1 MRNLVYPKYHVLE
14 SLNRPCDAVDRHSTR
29 VFSRR
34 VAFAL
39 EGRQLPRIAIDT
51 SELVILVAAIVAL
64 ASPALD
70 LCLRLQASYSVPSS
84 HTNRN
89 IKPILLRI
97 ELPMPARRGATRRAG
112 STRSDIGSASTYF
125 QSKLGPEARTQALPN
140 LPTKQSF
147 AYGSAETPILPREL
161 KIQPHMDLT
170 EMADAIDK
178 GIEDAKDRQMK
189 EKETTQD
196 KSRRQKSPSITR
208 SPVRRS
214 RREPTPDEL
223 QLLDNLREATKSPTP
238 VRGNYSNNDQSTAT
252 PTPPI
257 PHTLSTASSP
267 AQSLPVPRYPH
278 VPAENLYP
286 SPMGRFGP
294 QLHDGPPLGSS
305 PLPDDSSLYSFT
317 VERAINSDEL
327 TRTLSD
333 GKNIKAPPRRFS
345 GLAFA
350 NEPIHE
356 EEEPD
361 SRLLKTKSR
370 SPSLQPSYED
380 FQIEPSPEPEPQSE
394 PESVQELELEPTP
407 EPEPIPELEPMP
419 EPTPEPEVI
428 REKSPAAQF
437 TAPTKTLIPNAYA
450 RRTPSQEP
458 SVDDGQQNIR
468 QTGQS
473 WSWVGSLSAQLPSVS
488 TVARILAGIALAAA
502 TVYLVAFGGIPS
514 LSRPPQYIPM
524 DENNMLAVSS
534 LTDQMSRIGAQV
546 SSLAKEMRTVKWDV
560 NEVQSE
566 VRSSPTPI
574 MPPSRGS
581 TDLGPP
587 TEQKTNF
594 LSIGLGVIV
603 IPGLTSPTV
612 GHKLS
617 AWQWAYV
624 NLWRGSHYRP
634 ASPPLAAL
642 VPWEDYGDCWCSTPR
657 DGMSQIGIDLGQ
669 KIVPEEVAV
678 EHMPKTATLKPE
690 NAPREMELWA
700 QYVLVQ
706 KGTSRPA
713 RTQAERFS
721 IHKPIM
727 DALRSAWPTED
738 PTAYSDDPLLGP
750 TYYRVGKFTYD
761 IHGSHHVQR
770 FELDAVI
777 DSPEVRV
784 DRVVFRATSN
794 WGGNHTCI
802 YRLKLFGHV

>member
-1 MRNLVYPKYHVLE
+1 ML
-14 SLNRPCDAVDRHSTR
+14 
-29 VFSRR
+29 
-34 VAFAL
+34 
-39 EGRQLPRIAIDT
+39 
-51 SELVILVAAIVAL
+51 
-64 ASPALD
+64 
-70 LCLRLQASYSVPSS
+70 
-84 HTNRN
+84 
-89 IKPILLRI
+89 
-97 ELPMPARRGATRRAG
+97 ARRGAVRRAG
-112 STRSDIGSASTYF
+112 STPRSDIGSASTYF

-189 EKETTQD
+189 EKENTQD
-196 KSRRQKSPSITR
+196 KSRRQKSPSISR

-267 AQSLPVPRYPH
+267 AQPLPVPRYPH
-278 VPAENLYP
+278 VPADNLYP

-294 QLHDGPPLGSS
+294 QLHDGSPLGSS
-305 PLPDDSSLYSFT
+305 PLPDNSSLYSFG
-317 VERAINSDEL
+317 VERAVNSDEL

-380 FQIEPSPEPEPQSE
+380 FQIEASPEPEPQSE
-394 PESVQELELEPTP
+394 PEYVHEPEPEPTP
-407 EPEPIPELEPMP
+407 EPEPIPELEPTLEPMP
-419 EPTPEPEVI
+419 EPTPEPEII

-437 TAPTKTLIPNAYA
+437 TAPTKTLIPDKYA
-450 RRTPSQEP
+450 RKVPSREP
-458 SVDDGQQNIR
+458 SVGGHQQNIT
-468 QTGQS
+468 QTGQH
-473 WSWVGSLSAQLPSVS
+473 WSWVGSLSAQLPSLS
-488 TVARILAGIALAAA
+488 TLARVIAGIALAAA
-502 TVYLVAFGGIPS
+502 AVYLVAFSGIPS
-514 LSRPPQYIPM
+514 LSRPTQYIPM

-546 SSLAKEMRTVKWDV
+546 SSLAKEMRTVKWEVD
-560 NEVQSE
+560 EVQAE

-574 MPPSRGS
+574 VPPSRGS
-581 TDLGPP
+581 GDLGPP

-603 IPGLTSPTV
+603 IPGLTSPTA
-612 GHKLS
+612 GPRLNLL
-617 AWQWAYV
+617 QWAYV
-624 NLWRGSHYRP
+624 KLWRGSHHRP
-634 ASPPLAAL
+634 AAPPLAAL
-642 VPWEDYGDCWCSTPR
+642 VPWQDYGDCWCSTPR
-657 DGMSQIGIDLGQ
+657 NGMSQIGIDLGQ

-678 EHMPKTATLKPE
+678 EHIPKTATLKPE

-700 QYVLVQ
+700 RYVLVQ

-713 RTQAERFS
+713 KTQAERYS

-727 DALRSAWPTED
+727 HALRSAWPTE
-738 PTAYSDDPLLGP
+738 PSTAYSDDAFLGP
-750 TYYRVGKFTYD
+750 SYYRVGKFTYD

-777 DSPEVRV
+777 DSPELRV
-784 DRVVFRATSN
+784 DRVVFRAKSN

>member
-1 MRNLVYPKYHVLE
+1 
-14 SLNRPCDAVDRHSTR
+14 
-29 VFSRR
+29 
-34 VAFAL
+34 
-39 EGRQLPRIAIDT
+39 
-51 SELVILVAAIVAL
+51 
-64 ASPALD
+64 
-70 LCLRLQASYSVPSS
+70 
-84 HTNRN
+84 
-89 IKPILLRI
+89 
-97 ELPMPARRGATRRAG
+97 MPARRGATRRAG

-333 GKNIKAPPRRFS
+333 GKNIKAPPR
-345 GLAFA
+345 
-350 NEPIHE
+350 
-356 EEEPD
+356 
-361 SRLLKTKSR
+361 
-370 SPSLQPSYED
+370 
-380 FQIEPSPEPEPQSE
+380 
-394 PESVQELELEPTP
+394 
-407 EPEPIPELEPMP
+407 
-419 EPTPEPEVI
+419 
-428 REKSPAAQF
+428 
-437 TAPTKTLIPNAYA
+437 
-450 RRTPSQEP
+450 
-458 SVDDGQQNIR
+458 
-468 QTGQS
+468 
-473 WSWVGSLSAQLPSVS
+473 
-488 TVARILAGIALAAA
+488 IALAAA

>member
-1 MRNLVYPKYHVLE
+1 
-14 SLNRPCDAVDRHSTR
+14 
-29 VFSRR
+29 
-34 VAFAL
+34 
-39 EGRQLPRIAIDT
+39 
-51 SELVILVAAIVAL
+51 
-64 ASPALD
+64 
-70 LCLRLQASYSVPSS
+70 
-84 HTNRN
+84 
-89 IKPILLRI
+89 
-97 ELPMPARRGATRRAG
+97 MPARRGATRRAG

-394 PESVQELELEPTP
+394 P
-407 EPEPIPELEPMP
+407 
-419 EPTPEPEVI
+419 
-428 REKSPAAQF
+428 
-437 TAPTKTLIPNAYA
+437 
-450 RRTPSQEP
+450 
-458 SVDDGQQNIR
+458 D
-468 QTGQS
+468 
-473 WSWVGSLSAQLPSVS
+473 VS

>member
-1 MRNLVYPKYHVLE
+1 
-14 SLNRPCDAVDRHSTR
+14 
-29 VFSRR
+29 
-34 VAFAL
+34 
-39 EGRQLPRIAIDT
+39 
-51 SELVILVAAIVAL
+51 
-64 ASPALD
+64 
-70 LCLRLQASYSVPSS
+70 
-84 HTNRN
+84 
-89 IKPILLRI
+89 
-97 ELPMPARRGATRRAG
+97 MPTRRGATRRAG
-112 STRSDIGSASTYF
+112 STPRSDIGSASTYF

-178 GIEDAKDRQMK
+178 GIEDAKDRQLK
-189 EKETTQD
+189 EKETTQN
-196 KSRRQKSPSITR
+196 KSRRQKSPSISR

-238 VRGNYSNNDQSTAT
+238 IRGNYSNNDQSTAT

-267 AQSLPVPRYPH
+267 TQPLPVPRYPH
-278 VPAENLYP
+278 VPADNLYP

-305 PLPDDSSLYSFT
+305 PLPDNSSLYSFT

-345 GLAFA
+345 GLAF

-370 SPSLQPSYED
+370 SPSLQPSLEE
-380 FQIEPSPEPEPQSE
+380 FTIEPSPEPEPQ
-394 PESVQELELEPTP
+394 LELESVHEPSPEPTPTP
-407 EPEPIPELEPMP
+407 EPEPMPELEHMP

-437 TAPTKTLIPNAYA
+437 TAPTKTLIPDTYA
-450 RRTPSQEP
+450 RSPSREP
-458 SVDDGQQNIR
+458 SVDGNQHNITQR
-468 QTGQS
+468 GQS

-488 TVARILAGIALAAA
+488 TVGRILAGIALAAA
-502 TVYLVAFGGIPS
+502 TVYLVAFGGLPS
-514 LSRPPQYIPM
+514 LSRPTQYIPM
-524 DENNMLAVSS
+524 DESNMLAVSS

-546 SSLAKEMRTVKWDV
+546 SSLAKDMRTVKWDV
-560 NEVQSE
+560 NAVQSE

-574 MPPSRGS
+574 MPPSRG
-581 TDLGPP
+581 TDFGPP

-594 LSIGLGVIV
+594 LSIGLGVLV

-612 GHKLS
+612 GHKLNPL
-617 AWQWAYV
+617 QWAYV
-624 NLWRGSHYRP
+624 KLWRGSYYRP

-642 VPWEDYGDCWCSTPR
+642 APWEDYGDCWCSTPR

-706 KGTSRPA
+706 KGASRHA
-713 RTQAERFS
+713 RTHAS

-727 DALRSAWPTED
+727 NALRSAWPTED

-750 TYYRVGKFTYD
+750 SYYRVGKFTYD
-761 IHGSHHVQR
+761 IHGSHHVQL
-770 FELDAVI
+770 FQLDAVI
-777 DSPEVRV
+777 DSPELRV